1 MKVLGSEEEFWRHQ
15 SVLHFFDDLALRAG
29 AAEEVRE
36 GGGGDTLRCPEAG
49 CRGAEGGEDLCELV
63 AHLGTVHGV
72 AKRLY
77 AVAQVRW
84 FFLKAM

>member
-1 MKVLGSEEEFWRHQ
+1 MKVLGSEKEFWRHQ

-49 CRGAEGGEDLCELV
+49 CREGGEDLCELV
-63 AHLGTVHGV
+63 THLGTVHRV

-77 AVAQVRW
+77 AVAQGRYRSSI
-84 FFLKAM
+84 